1 MISELTDDEI
11 LEFLMTSDFENEY
24 KPEELKYLLHKWR
37 YFYRVLYGKFDLVKT
52 DKEFEFSSMSEKI
65 EGLKQQITEL
75 NLELRQ
81 REEEVM
87 ISNNRKLSLK
97 ERISGKIINRNEN
110 K

>member
-1 MISELTDDEI
+1 
-11 LEFLMTSDFENEY
+11 
-24 KPEELKYLLHKWR
+24 
-37 YFYRVLYGKFDLVKT
+37 
-52 DKEFEFSSMSEKI
+52 MSEKI

-110 K
+110 KWI